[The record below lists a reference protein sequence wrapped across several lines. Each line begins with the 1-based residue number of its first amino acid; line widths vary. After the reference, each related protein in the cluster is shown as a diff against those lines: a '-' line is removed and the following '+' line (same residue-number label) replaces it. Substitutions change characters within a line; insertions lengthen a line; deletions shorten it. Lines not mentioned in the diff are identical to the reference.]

1 MRKHFRKVITHKKK
15 VPYSARHTM
24 EDALRNSGC
33 DSNLIDA
40 IIGHTT
46 GTVSSRYGS
55 GYNTDIMRDALLK
68 VWN

>member
-1 MRKHFRKVITHKKK
+1 MRKHFRKVITHEKK

-24 EDALRNSGC
+24 EDALRNSSC

-46 GTVSSRYGS
+46 GTVSSRYSS
-55 GYNTDIMRDALLK
+55 GYNTDIMRDALEK